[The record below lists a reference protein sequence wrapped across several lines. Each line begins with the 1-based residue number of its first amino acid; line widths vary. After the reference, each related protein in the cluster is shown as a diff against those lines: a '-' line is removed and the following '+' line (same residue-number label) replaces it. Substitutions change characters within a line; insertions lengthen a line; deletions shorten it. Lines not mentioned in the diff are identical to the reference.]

1 MGHLSTGKTIVHVQ
15 MGIMDMGDGQPPWI
29 PGPEEIEE
37 ARERWQKALGEDYL
51 VVATHFGEEVAFYDE
66 VTGCPCG

>member
-1 MGHLSTGKTIVHVQ
+1 MSQTGKTIVHVQ
-15 MGIMDMGDGQPPWI
+15 MGIMDMADGQAWI

-37 ARERWQKALGEDYL
+37 ARGRWQKALGEDYL

-66 VTGCPCG
+66 SGCNCG